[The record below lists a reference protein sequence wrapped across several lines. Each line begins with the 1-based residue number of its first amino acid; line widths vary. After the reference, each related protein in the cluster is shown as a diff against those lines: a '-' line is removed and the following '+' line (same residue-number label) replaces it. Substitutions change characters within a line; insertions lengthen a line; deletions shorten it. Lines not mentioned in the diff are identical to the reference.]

1 MNCTWKMMPACI
13 FSSYIIKKG
22 ELNGGGAT
30 LKRQSESKKTQNS
43 RSARRRTAAVCVVD
57 EGTSDDYSGSTLGEF
72 APQFCKTIEE
82 VIKLKLAKTKMW
94 NALLTH
100 RESSRRV
107 VCGSCHMLHIH
118 RWGWRDDADPSY
130 PVDSKWDQSRH
141 EVHAH
146 TQSLSITSSEQS
158 AYI

>member
-1 MNCTWKMMPACI
+1 MPACI

-82 VIKLKLAKTKMW
+82 VIKLKLAKTKM
-94 NALLTH
+94 
-100 RESSRRV
+100 
-107 VCGSCHMLHIH
+107 
-118 RWGWRDDADPSY
+118 
-130 PVDSKWDQSRH
+130 
-141 EVHAH
+141 
-146 TQSLSITSSEQS
+146 
-158 AYI
+158 